1 MQVDRRLA
9 HRARDATATRESL
22 VRAAAE
28 LFAERG
34 ADAARSRDIV
44 KAAGQANGSAIG
56 YHFGS
61 RQGLLE
67 AILDRHIDQMSD
79 RAGVL
84 GRRVPGPLR
93 GTALSRQLE
102 LIDAALAPALP
113 EQVRGERLAAVILLL
128 AATLAD
134 RARRVDRGRRLALDH
149 QSYVAD
155 LVAMCSGALQ
165 APAESA
171 TDPQSADGLSPV
183 GRSVRPTGSLYRR
196 DVPPSMRA
204 SVRCYVWHIPGNGRT
219 LGRVLPSARELVP

>member
-1 MQVDRRLA
+1 VP
-9 HRARDATATRESL
+9 RDATATRESL

-34 ADAARSRDIV
+34 VDAARSRDIV
-44 KAAGQANGSAIG
+44 KAAGQANDSAIG

-67 AILDRHIDQMSD
+67 AILDRHIERMERDRAADLPRLEGADVPALVEALVRPTAHELLTPEGRRFLRIIDQMSD
-79 RAGVL
+79 RAGVRS
-84 GRRVPGPLR
+84 RRVPGPLR

-128 AATLAD
+128 TATLAD
-134 RARRVDRGRRLALDH
+134 RARRIDRGRRLALDH
-149 QSYVAD
+149 ESYVAD

-165 APAESA
+165 APAGIS
-171 TDPQSADGLSPV
+171 D
-183 GRSVRPTGSLYRR
+183 
-196 DVPPSMRA
+196 
-204 SVRCYVWHIPGNGRT
+204 
-219 LGRVLPSARELVP
+219 